1 MNITTP
7 LPRIFSLSSE
17 VARARATN
25 TPMVALETTVISHGL
40 PYPENLNLAKE
51 VETEIRSLG
60 AVPVTIGMIDGRIC
74 AGLND
79 AQLNRLA
86 LGGQLEKE
94 NTREDHV
101 VQNYPHETERL
112 LKISSRDL
120 GPAAARHLTGG
131 TTVAGTLAAAYP
143 IGVKIFSTGG
153 IGGVHRAAPDDVSAD
168 LIELSR
174 IPLVVVC
181 AGAKAILDIPATL
194 EKLETYGVPVVGYQT
209 DEFPAFYSR
218 SSGYAASCRANSPEE
233 VARIA
238 HAHWEIGMKSAVLVV
253 VPPPENAAIPNER
266 VEEAIQQ
273 ALQEAHHKG
282 IRGQAVTPFLLDKV
296 SQLTKGESLRANLA
310 LLKNNARIAASISRY
325 LYPSRMQYI

>member
-1 MNITTP
+1 
-7 LPRIFSLSSE
+7 
-17 VARARATN
+17 
-25 TPMVALETTVISHGL
+25 MVALETTVISHGL

-86 LGGQLEKE
+86 LGGQASKDGAK
-94 NTREDHV
+94 NEDRIA
-101 VQNYPHETERL
+101 QNYPGENERL

-120 GPAAARHLTGG
+120 GPAAARHFTGG

-143 IGVKIFSTGG
+143 IGIKIFSTGG
-153 IGGVHRAAPDDVSAD
+153 IGGVHRNAPDDVSAD

-174 IPLVVVC
+174 VPLVVVC

-218 SSGYAASCRANSPEE
+218 SSGYPTSARADSPEE

-238 HAHWEIGMKSAVLVV
+238 HAHWEIGLKSAVLVV
-253 VPPPENAAIPNER
+253 VPPPENAAISNER
-266 VEEAIQQ
+266 VEQAIQQ
-273 ALQEAHHKG
+273 ALQEARRKD
-282 IRGQAVTPFLLDKV
+282 IRGQEVTPFLLDKV
-296 SQLTKGESLRANLA
+296 SELTKGDSLRANLA
-310 LLKNNARIAASISRY
+310 LLRNNARTAASISRY
-325 LYPSRMQYI
+325 LYPSRMQYV